1 MSILFSYVAV
11 HHISVVQGYFFTE
24 HFHYHITTFRPSMY
38 TVIFTIDKTVVKC

>member
-24 HFHYHITTFRPSMY
+24 LPLSFRPSMY
-38 TVIFTIDKTVVKC
+38 TVIFTIDKTAVKC